1 MRHHLLALATAALA
15 ISTSGAALANHH
27 DEGHDGHIMEK
38 MEDGTMQCCMTD
50 QDGKKVCHM
59 MDHDKIDHGT
69 MDHGTMDHG
78 MMDHGSMDH
87 STMDHGNMDHY
98 KMNHDKM
105 AQPETPDAEP
115 N

>member
-15 ISTSGAALANHH
+15 ISNAGAALANHH
-27 DEGHDGHIMEK
+27 DEGHDGHTMEK

-59 MDHDKIDHGT
+59 MDHDK
-69 MDHGTMDHG
+69 MDHDKMDHG

-87 STMDHGNMDHY
+87 STMDHGNMDHS

-105 AQPETPDAEP
+105 GQSETPDAEP